1 MIDLLAPFDS
11 RKLPWNTYSRH
22 SILLGTA
29 LLAAILFLVSLS
41 AHRHFN
47 SNDKY
52 TAAAAAASRGYSI
65 TTASS
70 CTPRDPQVIVYN
82 RIPKAG
88 STTLISLL
96 SHLAEKN
103 NFTLVLPTPYYNH
116 AAARDAVLT
125 ALKTGKRTVVCNHF
139 NFPEILYG
147 SSNGNGNNNLVN
159 NKIKKNNQQV
169 AYINV
174 MRNPV
179 DRCASFYYY
188 TRYGDRS
195 KQLKTNTIEQYGNS
209 TLDECVNQPWK
220 EIAKCFNCK
229 EDTQALAFCGRE
241 GGGCSSAS
249 AEEILEQ
256 AWENVQAHYFVGITE
271 DLHGT
276 AEMFELLFPSFF
288 RGITEAMEV
297 TAPKK
302 VSSSREQYIA
312 PSEKA
317 RKVVE
322 KWAAVDMKLYTR
334 VHARYLEQRKACFA

>member
-1 MIDLLAPFDS
+1 MAAPHTPIDS
-11 RKLPWNTYSRH
+11 RLLPWNYSKH
-22 SILLGTA
+22 Y
-29 LLAAILFLVSLS
+29 LLAGSAFLAIILFFISFS
-41 AHRHFN
+41 AHRHLN
-47 SNDKY
+47 
-52 TAAAAAASRGYSI
+52 TTAPAAAAATGSRFSISSAS
-65 TTASS
+65 A

-96 SHLAEKN
+96 SHLAGKN
-103 NFTLVLPTPYYNH
+103 NFTLVLPTPYYSH
-116 AAARDAVLT
+116 PAARNAVLT
-125 ALKTGKRTVVCNHF
+125 ALTTGTRTVICNHF

-147 SSNGNGNNNLVN
+147 GSIDASNINRNT
-159 NKIKKNNQQV
+159 QQV

-188 TRYGDRS
+188 TRYGDRN
-195 KQLKTNTIEQYGNS
+195 KQLKKNTIDQYGNF
-209 TLDECVNQPWK
+209 TLDECVNKPYD
-220 EIAKCFNCK
+220 EIKTCFNCK
-229 EDTQALAFCGRE
+229 SDTQALAFCGRE
-241 GGGCSSAS
+241 GGDCGRAT
-249 AEEILEQ
+249 ADEILAQ

-276 AEMFELLFPSFF
+276 AEMLELLYPSFF
-288 RGITEAMEV
+288 RGMTEAMEV

-317 RKVVE
+317 RMVME
-322 KWAAVDMKLYTR
+322 KWAAVDMDLYTK
-334 VHARYLEQRKACFA
+334 VHARYIEQRKACF